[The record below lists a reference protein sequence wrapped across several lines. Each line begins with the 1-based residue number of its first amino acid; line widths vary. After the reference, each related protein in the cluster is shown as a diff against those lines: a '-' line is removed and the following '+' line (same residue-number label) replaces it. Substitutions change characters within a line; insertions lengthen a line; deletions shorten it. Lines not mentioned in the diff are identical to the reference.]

1 MDTLKITTE
10 TTETETNGHLY
21 FLYKRLY
28 INEIQHLES
37 FCTRDNCLEKG
48 TKCVIFLPLEGLKR
62 HV

>member
-10 TTETETNGHLY
+10 TTETETSGHLY

-28 INEIQHLES
+28 INEIQHFKS
-37 FCTRDNCLEKG
+37 FCTRDSCLEKG
-48 TKCVIFLPLEGLKR
+48 TKCVIILPLEGLKR